1 MPEQLW
7 FTEILN
13 HLFAGPVTGLL
24 RALHVQPQNPEAPI
38 TNAVAM
44 QFLVFV
50 SLVVLF
56 ALVRSRL
63 SVDRPGALQH
73 FLDGARFIHT
83 DVKPAR
89 CDSGIRVA
97 HGCSRSPPG
106 LCHLRICVLPDAR
119 IQTRWAGVPEAF
131 PGSDVVA
138 VVVDAAHRD
147 YQPSGTH
154 ALADHSSLRQHVC
167 R

>member
-73 FLDGARFIHT
+73 VFEGATGSFE
-83 DVKPAR
+83 
-89 CDSGIRVA
+89 G
-97 HGCSRSPPG
+97 
-106 LCHLRICVLPDAR
+106 
-119 IQTRWAGVPEAF
+119 QTREITVHHTK
-131 PGSDVVA
+131 GSTASWMGLGLFIWTSNLLVVF
-138 VVVDAAHRD
+138 
-147 YQPSGTH
+147 
-154 ALADHSSLRQHVC
+154 
-167 R
+167 

>member
-73 FLDGARFIHT
+73 VFEG
-83 DVKPAR
+83 
-89 CDSGIRVA
+89 A
-97 HGCSRSPPG
+97 HGFLEGQSPAIIG
-106 LCHLRICVLPDAR
+106 HHSEGYTALLVASALFFITSHLL
-119 IQTRWAGVPEAF
+119 GVTPCI
-131 PGSDVVA
+131 
-138 VVVDAAHRD
+138 
-147 YQPSGTH
+147 Y
-154 ALADHSSLRQHVC
+154 
-167 R
+167 